1 MRPQP
6 FRNMALLSSAAL
18 TVGRK
23 DGFSLLCGEV
33 WVLDHLQGSHSPDG
47 RVQSDRTFIYGRV
60 ACACDL
66 VGRWTSQ
73 RSLEVGGQVIHAV
86 GIGLTGA
93 EKDPS
98 YCIVKL
104 EVKCL
109 WPKHC
114 VLMENQVL

>member
-1 MRPQP
+1 MRQQP
-6 FRNMALLSSAAL
+6 FRDMALLSSAAL

-23 DGFSLLCGEV
+23 DGFSLLRGEV
-33 WVLDHLQGSHSPDG
+33 RVLDHLQGSHSPDRG
-47 RVQSDRTFIYGRV
+47 VQSDRTFIYGRV

-66 VGRWTSQ
+66 VGWRTSQ

-98 YCIVKL
+98 YCTVKF
-104 EVKCL
+104 EMQCL
-109 WPKHC
+109 WPKHR
-114 VLMENQVL
+114 VLMEN